1 MKKYNLLIIA
11 LIISQSLLC
20 QKYKIE
26 KAPSWVRPVELP
38 KKSTI
43 AKYDVSSGYYSTL
56 ADYQANLDENTW
68 YTHEVINVVSYS
80 GITKASQLLITYD
93 SSYQQIKIHH
103 LLIRRNGEV
112 IDRTKDLSFEKI
124 NNEFAL
130 HNGIYTGQITAYDNL
145 EDIRKDDGID
155 FAYSLIGKNPIF
167 EKEKYLFIP
176 LESENHID
184 LLHVN
189 VLYSKDKNYQH
200 KLVNCDSSVRFSES
214 TENTYKKLEITI
226 SNIKAI
232 NLEDNIPTWEMPY
245 KYFALSS
252 FKNWND
258 VNIWGQRTFAVK
270 TEPNFDNVFKEIFTS
285 NETMD
290 DKINKVI
297 NFVQDD
303 IRYMGIESGIG
314 SIKPVHPDQV
324 IKQRFGDCK
333 DKSLLLVW
341 LLKKIGIK
349 EAFPAL
355 VNTMLTKKTDQVFP
369 TNEIFNHC
377 IVSFKHNNNTYWV
390 DPTFTQQGG
399 DYKTLAINN
408 YHQALIIGINSDS
421 LLKMK
426 PQHFVSE
433 MDLVDELT
441 ISSFSKPATL
451 VMKSKRIGLEAD
463 QRRLF
468 LEQYT
473 ANDLSKFVTED
484 LEKFYPKVNKT
495 EDIKISDGMEQNI
508 LTTVYNYEVDGFWQD
523 GDMLND
529 SQYAGYMI
537 FKYEPR
543 TIYDYLSVSTCQK
556 RTHDFQLNYPINLH
570 YKMVFKLHKEV
581 FIMDSYKKYDNPAFF
596 FDQRIEQIN
605 STTFEIS
612 YSFKIKNELLKAEDF
627 IKVCEEKN
635 EIAKTLPLAIYL
647 KKSTY

>member
-1 MKKYNLLIIA
+1 MRKYSSLIIA

-26 KAPSWVRPVELP
+26 KVPSWVQTIEIP
-38 KKSTI
+38 KKSTV

-56 ADYQANLDENTW
+56 ADYQANLDENAV

-145 EDIRKDDGID
+145 EDIRKDDFID

-184 LLHVN
+184 LLHVS

-200 KLVNCDSSVRFSES
+200 KLVNCDSSVRFLES
-214 TENTYKKLEITI
+214 TVNAYKKLEIKI
-226 SNIKAI
+226 NNIKAI

-258 VNIWGQRTFAVK
+258 VNTWGQRTFAVK
-270 TEPNFDNVFKEIFTS
+270 TEPNFDNVFKEIFTG

-303 IRYMGIESGIG
+303 IRYMGIEAGIG

-355 VNTMLTKKTDQVFP
+355 VNTMFTKKTDQVFP
-369 TNEIFNHC
+369 TNEIFDHC
-377 IVSFKHNNNTYWV
+377 IVNFKYNNHTYWV

-399 DYKTLAINN
+399 DYKALAISN
-408 YHQALIIGINSDS
+408 YHKALIIGINSDS
-421 LLKMK
+421 LSKME
-426 PQHFVSE
+426 PQEFVSE

-441 ISSFSKPATL
+441 MSSFSKPASL

-495 EDIKISDGMEQNI
+495 EDLKISDDMGQNI

-523 GDMLND
+523 GDKLND

-556 RTHDFQLNYPINLH
+556 RTHDFQLNYPINLQ
-570 YKMVFKLHKEV
+570 YKMVFKLHKEI
-581 FIMDSYKKYDNPAFF
+581 FIMDSYKKYDNSAFF

-605 STTFEIS
+605 STTFEIT
-612 YSFKIKNELLKAEDF
+612 YRFKIKSEVLTAEDF
-627 IKVCEEKN
+627 MKACEEKN
-635 EIAKTLPLAIYL
+635 EIAKKLPLAIYL
-647 KKSTY
+647 KKSTF